1 MTVEVLFNE
10 VCGLF
15 GDAFNAQY
23 LEKCI
28 PDSEFIY
35 TALCDKPYF
44 EDNTPDI
51 ILMGAMSEKT
61 QRAVIK
67 KLLPLKNRILELI
80 DKGVVFFVTGNAF
93 EVFTKEIDY
102 VSEEIK
108 SEGLGIFDLTVKTDY
123 FNRYNG
129 KVLGKFNNEFE
140 ITGIRSQ
147 FSFVYGDNSDGYF
160 VKSDSGIGI
169 NPESKLEG
177 VRKNNFFGTHL
188 LGPVLVQNPPLCEYI
203 ISLAGGTPRLAF
215 EEQARSA
222 YTQRLKEMKE

>member
-80 DKGVVFFVTGNAF
+80 DKGVVFLATGNAF

-129 KVLGKFNNEFE
+129 KVLGKFNGEFE

-147 FSFVYGDNSDGYF
+147 FSFVYGNNSDGYL
-160 VKSDSGIGI
+160 VKSDMGIGI

-177 VRKNNFFGTHL
+177 VRRNNFFGTHL

>member
-23 LEKCI
+23 LKKCM
-28 PDSEFIY
+28 PDAQFIY
-35 TALCDKPYF
+35 TSLCDKLYL
-44 EDNTPDI
+44 EENIPDI

-67 KLLPLKNRILELI
+67 KLLPLKNRIVELI
-80 DKGVVFFVTGNAF
+80 DKGVIFFVTGNAF
-93 EVFTKEIDY
+93 EVFTKGIDY

-108 SEGLGIFDLTVKTDY
+108 TEGLGIFDLTVKTDY

-129 KVLGKFNNEFE
+129 KVLGKFNGEFE

-147 FSFVYGDNSDGYF
+147 FSFVYGDNTDGYF
-160 VKSDSGIGI
+160 VKSETGIGI

-177 VRKNNFFGTHL
+177 VRRNNFFGTHL
-188 LGPVLVQNPPLCEYI
+188 LGPVLVQNPPLCEYLI
-203 ISLAGGTPRLAF
+203 TLAGGKPSLAF
-215 EEQARSA
+215 KEQALSA
-222 YTQRLKEMKE
+222 YNQRLKEMKE

>member
-23 LEKCI
+23 LEKCM
-28 PDSEFIY
+28 PEAQFIY
-35 TALCDKPYF
+35 TSLCDKLYLQ
-44 EDNTPDI
+44 ENTPDI

-80 DKGVVFFVTGNAF
+80 DKGVIFFVTGNAF

-108 SEGLGIFDLTVKTDY
+108 TEGLGIFDLTVKTDY

-129 KVLGKFNNEFE
+129 KVLGKFNGEFE

-147 FSFVYGDNSDGYF
+147 FSFVYGDNSCGYF
-160 VKSDSGIGI
+160 VKSDIGIGI
-169 NPESKLEG
+169 NPESKFEG

-203 ISLAGGTPRLAF
+203 ISLAGGKPELAF
-215 EEQARSA
+215 EKQALSA
-222 YTQRLKEMKE
+222 YNQRLSEMKE

>member
-129 KVLGKFNNEFE
+129 KVLGKFNGEFE

-147 FSFVYGDNSDGYF
+147 FSFVYGNNSDGYF
-160 VKSDSGIGI
+160 VKSDMGIGI

-177 VRKNNFFGTHL
+177 VRRNNFFGTHL

-215 EEQARSA
+215 EEQARFA

>member
-80 DKGVVFFVTGNAF
+80 DKGVVFLATGNAF

-129 KVLGKFNNEFE
+129 KVLGKFNGEFE

-147 FSFVYGDNSDGYF
+147 FSFVYGNNSDGYF
-160 VKSDSGIGI
+160 VKSDMGIGI

-177 VRKNNFFGTHL
+177 VRRNNFFGTHL